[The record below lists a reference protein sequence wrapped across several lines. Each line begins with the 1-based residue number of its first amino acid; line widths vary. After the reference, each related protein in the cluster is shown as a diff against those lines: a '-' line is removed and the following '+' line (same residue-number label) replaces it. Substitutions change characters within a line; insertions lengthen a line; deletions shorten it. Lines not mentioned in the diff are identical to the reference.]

1 MSPRYLCLQGHLWA
15 HRDREAAHPE
25 KALFCPTCGL
35 RLYAESQA
43 PSIPARAQQFFPAE
57 PTPLSNVRLERG
69 SVDNLA
75 VVPTIQP
82 NDIEAVPGYE
92 LLGILGRGGM
102 GIVFR
107 ARQLSLKRQVALKM
121 ILTGRHARPAERA
134 RFQREA
140 EAVARLQHP
149 NIVQIHE
156 VGEQNGLPYFSLEFV
171 NAGSLAQFLGNH
183 PQPPRICAGLVEEL
197 ALAMHY
203 AHKRGIVHRDLKPA
217 NILLHLDESS
227 IFKDG
232 QLTDSA
238 AFGNLLAYV
247 PKITDFGLAKHMGGE
262 EAFRHGAIVG
272 TPSYMAPEQARG
284 TSGAIGPAADIYALG
299 AILYEMLTGRPPFS
313 APTLEETAQL
323 VLEQEPTPPTQL
335 QPGIPRD
342 LETICLVCL
351 QKNPA
356 HRYGSAEALAEDLRR
371 FLANEP
377 ILARRTHL
385 PERVVKWATRRPLLA
400 AVCLIATTLTLILS
414 VWYQRAVTF
423 QEEKQQIFHAL
434 QKSEDQLQQAMQAID
449 QMAAAAPADHPEPV
463 LLKARQFYER
473 LLEHDGPPARMALAH
488 YRLGKIHER
497 LGEQAAAQASYQ
509 QAIARWEK
517 LSADWPGGGDY
528 QPQLRDGRE
537 RLLVLSVAAD
547 AVSEMQLPSPVRA
560 GWQQRNLRRAFS
572 RPLTGLGSPKKCA
585 DCSCKESNL
594 SLYGLPR
601 IDEIRFRQ
609 GAWGC
614 G

>member
-1 MSPRYLCLQGHLWA
+1 MSPRYLCLQGHMWA
-15 HRDREAAHPE
+15 HQDGEAARPE
-25 KALFCPTCGL
+25 KTLLCPTCGL
-35 RLYAESQA
+35 RLYAENQA
-43 PSIPARAQQFFPAE
+43 PSIPIRTQQFFPAE
-57 PTPLSNVRLERG
+57 ATPMSSVRLG
-69 SVDNLA
+69 SNSADDVA
-75 VVPTIQP
+75 TVSTIQP

-92 LLGILGRGGM
+92 LLGILGHGGM

-121 ILTGRHARPAERA
+121 ILSGRHARPTERA

-149 NIVQIHE
+149 NIVQIYE

-171 NAGSLAQFLGNH
+171 NAGSLAQFLGNN
-183 PQPPRICAGLVEEL
+183 PQPPRICAGLVGEL

-217 NILLHLDESS
+217 NVLLHLDESS
-227 IFKDG
+227 TFKDG
-232 QLTDSA
+232 QLTDSTIL
-238 AFGNLLAYV
+238 GNLTAYV

-262 EAFRHGAIVG
+262 EGPFRHGAIVG
-272 TPSYMAPEQARG
+272 TPGYMAPEQARG
-284 TSGAIGPAADIYALG
+284 TSVAIGPAADVYALG
-299 AILYEMLTGRPPFS
+299 AILYEMLTGRPPF
-313 APTLEETAQL
+313 AAATLEETAQL

-335 QPGIPRD
+335 VPGTPRD

-356 HRYGSAEALAEDLRR
+356 HRYGSAEAIAEDLRR

-400 AVCLIATTLTLILS
+400 SLSLGAFTLTSILWW
-414 VWYQRAVTF
+414 VWWQRAVTF
-423 QEEKQQIFHAL
+423 QEEKQHIFRAWQI
-434 QKSEDQLQQAMQAID
+434 SEKQLQQAMLTID

-463 LLKARQFYER
+463 LLEARQFYEQ
-473 LLEHDGPPARMALAH
+473 LLECGGPPARMALAH

-497 LGEQAAAQASYQ
+497 LGDQAAAQASYQ

-517 LSADWPGGGDY
+517 LSQDWPGVADY
-528 QPQLRDGRE
+528 QLHLQDGRA
-537 RLLVLSVAAD
+537 RLLVLSA
-547 AVSEMQLPSPVRA
+547 R
-560 GWQQRNLRRAFS
+560 GGR
-572 RPLTGLGSPKKCA
+572 
-585 DCSCKESNL
+585 
-594 SLYGLPR
+594 
-601 IDEIRFRQ
+601 
-609 GAWGC
+609 
-614 G
+614 

>member
-1 MSPRYLCLQGHLWA
+1 MSPRYVCLQGHLWA
-15 HRDREAAHPE
+15 HQDREALSPE

-43 PSIPARAQQFFPAE
+43 PTIPVQPLQFFPAA
-57 PTPLSNVRLERG
+57 PTPMSSVRLG
-69 SVDNLA
+69 SNSADGIDT
-75 VVPTIQP
+75 VPTIQP

-121 ILTGRHARPAERA
+121 ILTGRHARPSDRA

-149 NIVQIHE
+149 NIVQIYE

-171 NAGSLAQFLGNH
+171 NAGSLAQFLGNT
-183 PQPPRICAGLVEEL
+183 PQPPRVSAGLVEEL
-197 ALAMHY
+197 ALAIHY

-232 QLTDSA
+232 QLTDST

-262 EAFRHGAIVG
+262 DGPFRHGAIVG

-284 TSGAIGPAADIYALG
+284 TSGEIGPAADVYALG

-313 APTLEETAQL
+313 AATLEETAQQ
-323 VLEQEPTPPTQL
+323 VLEQEPTPPTQV

-356 HRYGSAEALAEDLRR
+356 HRYGSAEAIAEDLRR

-400 AVCLIATTLTLILS
+400 TLSLAALTLTSLLWW
-414 VWYQRAVTF
+414 VWWQRAITF
-423 QEEKQQIFHAL
+423 QEEKQQIFHAY
-434 QKSEDQLQQAMQAID
+434 QKSEDQLQQAMQTID

-463 LLKARQFYER
+463 LLKAKQFYER
-473 LLEHDGPPARMALAH
+473 MLENDGPPARLALTH
-488 YRLGKIHER
+488 YRLGKFHER
-497 LGEQAAAQASYQ
+497 LGDQAAAQSSYQ
-509 QAIARWEK
+509 EAIARWEK

-528 QPQLRDGRE
+528 QPQLKDGRE
-537 RLLVLSVAAD
+537 RLLVLS
-547 AVSEMQLPSPVRA
+547 
-560 GWQQRNLRRAFS
+560 S
-572 RPLTGLGSPKKCA
+572 RGRP
-585 DCSCKESNL
+585 
-594 SLYGLPR
+594 
-601 IDEIRFRQ
+601 
-609 GAWGC
+609 
-614 G
+614 

>member
-1 MSPRYLCLQGHLWA
+1 MSGRYVCLQGHLWA
-15 HRDREAAHPE
+15 HRDGVRPAE

-43 PSIPARAQQFFPAE
+43 PSIPAGGLRYFLDD
-57 PTPLSNVRLERG
+57 PTPMSSVRLRCSASDG
-69 SVDNLA
+69 FITMPAL
-75 VVPTIQP
+75 QP
-82 NDIEAVPGYE
+82 SEIEAVPGYE

-121 ILTGRHARPAERA
+121 ILTGRHARPTERA

-149 NIVQIHE
+149 NIVQIYE
-156 VGEQNGLPYFSLEFV
+156 IGEQNGLPYFSLEFV
-171 NAGSLAQFLGNH
+171 NAGSLAQFLGNQ
-183 PQPPRICAGLVEEL
+183 PQPARMCAALVEEL

-232 QLTDSA
+232 QLTDSTV
-238 AFGNLLAYV
+238 FRNLLAYV

-262 EAFRHGAIVG
+262 EGPFRAGAIVG

-284 TSGAIGPAADIYALG
+284 TSGAIGPAADVYALG

-313 APTLEETAQL
+313 AASVDETAQQ
-323 VLEQEPTPPTQL
+323 VLLQEPMPPTQI

-356 HRYGSAEALAEDLRR
+356 HRYGSAEAIAEDLRR

-385 PERVVKWATRRPLLA
+385 PERVVKWAIRRPLLA
-400 AVCLIATTLTLILS
+400 TISLGAMTFMLILWW
-414 VWYQRAVTF
+414 VWWQRAVAF
-423 QEEKQQIFHAL
+423 QEEKQQIFHAWHA
-434 QKSEDQLQQAMQAID
+434 SEEQLQQAMQTID
-449 QMAAAAPADHPEPV
+449 QMVQAAPQENAEPI
-463 LLKARQFYER
+463 LRKAHDFYAR
-473 LLEHDGPPARMALAH
+473 IIDTDGPPARIALAH

-497 LGEQAAAQASYQ
+497 LGDQAAAEASYE
-509 QAIARWEK
+509 QAIAHWEK
-517 LSADWPGGGDY
+517 LSHELPGGADY
-528 QPQLRDGRE
+528 QRQLKDGRE
-537 RLLVLSVAAD
+537 RLLVLTG
-547 AVSEMQLPSPVRA
+547 RH
-560 GWQQRNLRRAFS
+560 QR
-572 RPLTGLGSPKKCA
+572 
-585 DCSCKESNL
+585 
-594 SLYGLPR
+594 
-601 IDEIRFRQ
+601 
-609 GAWGC
+609 
-614 G
+614 